1 MRLRALRRKNGK
13 TILKSNFLFFRN
25 AEKMTVS
32 GWQCKWNSGRIPL
45 FLAFGGRGRIIFCY
59 L

>member
-1 MRLRALRRKNGK
+1 MFKKGGKMRIRALRLKNGK

-32 GWQCKWNSGRIPL
+32 
-45 FLAFGGRGRIIFCY
+45 
-59 L
+59 